1 MPPIEIKS
9 WINGDVLHVLEVDN
23 LKTALIAL
31 VKHRADLSEANLSR
45 ANLSEANLSEANLSE
60 ANLSEANLYGA
71 NLSGANL
78 YGANLYGAKTED
90 LQCLSDLSDAIDLA
104 PLIFAEWRINGI
116 ENAQKKFGLYRI
128 AGENRALVAMCPRFV
143 GGYCFVL
150 PRREIWWWNWSCPN
164 PETVPVLWKEPTP

>member
-1 MPPIEIKS
+1 MPLIEIKS
-9 WINGDVLHVLEVDN
+9 WINGNVLHVLEADN

-31 VKHRADLSEANLSR
+31 VKHRANLSGADLSRANLSR
-45 ANLSEANLSEANLSE
+45 ANLSRANLSRADLYRADLSGADLSEANLS
-60 ANLSEANLYGA
+60 GI
-71 NLSGANL
+71 
-78 YGANLYGAKTED
+78 KIED

-128 AGENRALVAMCPRFV
+128 TGENRALVAMCPRLV

-150 PRREIWWWNWSCPN
+150 PRREIWWWNWCCPD